1 MAKNSTKKMADD
13 VKAVKPAVAEV
24 KTAPAAKEAKPVVK
38 EAKPAA
44 KETKAANEVKEVK
57 KDAPAKAVKATAE
70 KPAAK
75 AAAEKP
81 AKAAAEK
88 TAKAAKPA
96 AKAKAPKA
104 DAVAPKKKPGRKPK
118 PVEVSDICAKL
129 YKKVDKTKAAKI
141 KDLIA
146 ADIEIWGWEDGSN
159 KHLFV
164 EVQDGAVRVEPY
176 DYVDCTLRAHIS
188 FADAMAVLDGKLTLR
203 DALVAGKLNVYGNL
217 AAAVKLA
224 EII

>member
-75 AAAEKP
+75 AAAEK
-81 AKAAAEK
+81 

-96 AKAKAPKA
+96 AKAKAAKA
-104 DAVAPKKKPGRKPK
+104 DAAAPKKKPGRKPK